1 MTEGNG
7 QLRAF
12 FERIER
18 MEEERDAIK
27 KDIAEIY
34 AEAKGNGYDTKI
46 MKRAVRLRK
55 IPIAE
60 RQEQEALLELYLAE
74 AEGRAT

>member
-18 MEEERDAIK
+18 MEQERDAINA
-27 KDIAEIY
+27 DIKEIFG
-34 AEAKGNGYDTKI
+34 EAKATGYDTKI
-46 MKRAVRLRK
+46 MKRAIRLRK
-55 IPIAE
+55 IPAAE
-60 RQEQEALLELYLAE
+60 RMEQEALLELYLAE
-74 AEGRAT
+74 AGEVA

>member
-18 MEEERDAIK
+18 MEEEKAAIAA
-27 KDIAEIY
+27 DIKEIFGG
-34 AEAKGNGYDTKI
+34 AKASGYDTKI
-46 MKRAVRLRK
+46 MKRAIRLRK
-55 IPIAE
+55 LPAAE

-74 AEGRAT
+74 AEGRAA

>member
-18 MEEERDAIK
+18 MEQERDAINA
-27 KDIAEIY
+27 DIKEIFG
-34 AEAKGNGYDTKI
+34 EAKATGYDTKI
-46 MKRAVRLRK
+46 MKRAIRLRK
-55 IPIAE
+55 IPAAE
-60 RQEQEALLELYLAE
+60 RMEQEALLELYLAE
-74 AEGRAT
+74 AGEIA

>member
-18 MEEERDAIK
+18 MEEERDAINA
-27 KDIAEIY
+27 DIKEIFG
-34 AEAKGNGYDTKI
+34 EAKATGYDTKI
-46 MKRAVRLRK
+46 MKRAIRLRK
-55 IPIAE
+55 IPAAE

-74 AEGRAT
+74 AGAA